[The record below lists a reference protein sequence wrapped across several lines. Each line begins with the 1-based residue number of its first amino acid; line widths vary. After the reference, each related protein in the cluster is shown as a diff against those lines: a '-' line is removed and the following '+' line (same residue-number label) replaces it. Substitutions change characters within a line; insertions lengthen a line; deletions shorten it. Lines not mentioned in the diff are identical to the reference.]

1 MIKKCT
7 VLLILIGLFGY
18 GVANDHQNVRE
29 IHVCNFN
36 DGSDLDDVLKA
47 RDFFVKQLKTLNI
60 NSFDTFIWTPYRGSY
75 AIDFL
80 WLNDYRDLLHN
91 AAVDDV
97 YYNSQEG
104 IAAEGRFAKIAACQ
118 KSGFAYRKNLF
129 PNNQTSSSGADKAV
143 IESFACHIKPGWND
157 ADIEDLDRHLQS
169 TFSSVEVYKHFL
181 GFSTTPFVGQFDYD
195 IYYYGVH
202 DSLETFAKRD
212 EFSRTSPQGQSL
224 TRHWRKVLD
233 CDRSLWWGQN
243 VNRGE

>member
-18 GVANDHQNVRE
+18 GVANDHQNVRV

-118 KSGFAYRKNLF
+118 KSGFAYRKNLL

-143 IESFACHIKPGWND
+143 IESFACHIKPGWIVE
-157 ADIEDLDRHLQS
+157 DIDDLVRHLQC
-169 TFSSVEVYKHFL
+169 TFSSVEVYKHFV
-181 GFSTTPFVGQFDYD
+181 GFSTTPFVGKFDYD
-195 IYYYGVH
+195 FYYYGVH
-202 DSLETFAKRD
+202 DSLETFA
-212 EFSRTSPQGQSL
+212 
-224 TRHWRKVLD
+224 
-233 CDRSLWWGQN
+233 
-243 VNRGE
+243 